1 MQDLAQ
7 QHCTAC
13 DKNASLLKAVEIE
26 TLLTQLPNWQV
37 VNQGGIKKLTR
48 DFKTRNYKN
57 SLAFTNAV
65 AQLAE
70 SVNHH
75 PLLIVDYA
83 QVTVI
88 WWSHN
93 IKGLHQNDFILAA
106 KTSLLC
112 EQY

>member
-1 MQDLAQ
+1 MQNLAQ

-13 DKNASLLKAVEIE
+13 DKNASLLKADEIE
-26 TLLTQLPNWQV
+26 SLLTRLPNWQQI
-37 VNQGGIKKLTR
+37 NENGINKLTR
-48 DFKTRNYKN
+48 CFKTKNYSN

-106 KTSLLC
+106 KTSLLFN
-112 EQY
+112 E